1 MKIETVV
8 DSILSAKNIK
18 VDFPIIVNN
27 RLSSTLARVVYIN
40 NKVDRLEYNKLLV
53 RNASNEAE
61 VIDIIKHECAHIIA
75 FKRTGKR
82 QGHNEYFKKI
92 CKEIGCEENSE
103 RTKQTSFRHK
113 YEFICPTCNTVVYA
127 TERKNKIFRKIME
140 GLCMCSKCET
150 DSDKFIL
157 RTEGDK

>member
-1 MKIETVV
+1 MKIETIV

-18 VDFPIIVNN
+18 VDFPIVVNN

-40 NKVDRLEYNKLLV
+40 NKVDRLEYNKMLV
-53 RNASNEAE
+53 RNSSNEAE
-61 VIDIIKHECAHIIA
+61 IIDIIKHECAHIIA
-75 FKRTGKR
+75 FKRTGEY

-92 CKEIGCEENSE
+92 CKEIGCGNLE
-103 RTKQTSFRHK
+103 RAVQTNFRHK

-127 TERKNKIFRKIME
+127 TERKSKTFRKIME
-140 GLCMCSKCET
+140 GLCTCSKCGT

>member
-27 RLSSTLARVVYIN
+27 RLSSTLARVVYKN
-40 NKVDRLEYNKLLV
+40 NKIDRLEYNKMLV
-53 RNASNEAE
+53 RSTSNEAE

-75 FKRTGKR
+75 FKRTGQR
-82 QGHNEYFKKI
+82 QGHNEYFRKV
-92 CKEIGCEENSE
+92 CKEIGCESSG
-103 RTKQTSFRHK
+103 RARQTSFRYK
-113 YEFICPTCNTVVYA
+113 YEFICPTCNRVVYG
-127 TERKNKIFRKIME
+127 TERKDKRFKNTLEGYYMCNKC
-140 GLCMCSKCET
+140 LT
-150 DSDKFIL
+150 HSDKFIL

>member
-27 RLSSTLARVVYIN
+27 RLSSTLARVVYKN
-40 NKVDRLEYNKLLV
+40 NKIDRLEYNKMLV
-53 RNASNEAE
+53 RNTSNEAE

-75 FKRTGKR
+75 FKRTGER
-82 QGHNEYFKKI
+82 QGHNEYFRKV
-92 CKEIGCEENSE
+92 CKEIGCEGAG
-103 RTKQTSFRHK
+103 RARQTNFRYK

-127 TERKNKIFRKIME
+127 TERKSKTFRKIME
-140 GLCMCSKCET
+140 GLCMCSNCGT
-150 DSDKFIL
+150 NSDKFIL
-157 RTEGDK
+157 RTEGDE

>member
-1 MKIETVV
+1 MKIEAVV

-18 VDFPIIVNN
+18 VDFPIVVNN
-27 RLSSTLARVVYIN
+27 RLSNTLARVVYIN
-40 NKVDRLEYNKLLV
+40 NKVDRLEYNKILA
-53 RNASNEAE
+53 RNSSNEEE

-75 FKRTGKR
+75 FKRTGQR

-92 CKEIGCEENSE
+92 CKEIGCEGAG
-103 RTKQTSFRHK
+103 RARQTNFRYK

-127 TERKNKIFRKIME
+127 TERKSKTFRKIME
-140 GLCMCSKCET
+140 GLCMCSKCGT
-150 DSDKFIL
+150 NSDEFIL

>member
-27 RLSSTLARVVYIN
+27 RLSSTLARVVYVN
-40 NKVDRLEYNKLLV
+40 NKVDRLEYNKMLM
-53 RNASNEAE
+53 RNSSNEEE

-75 FKRTGKR
+75 FKRTGER
-82 QGHNEYFKKI
+82 QGHNEYFRKV
-92 CKEIGCEENSE
+92 CKEIGCEGSE
-103 RTKQTSFRHK
+103 KSRIITSRYK
-113 YEFICPTCNTVVYA
+113 YEFICPVCNVAVYKS
-127 TERKNKIFRKIME
+127 ERKSKVFKGIIR
-140 GLCMCSKCET
+140 GDYRCSQCKT
-150 DSDKFIL
+150 NSDKFIL

>member
-1 MKIETVV
+1 MKIEAVV

-40 NKVDRLEYNKLLV
+40 NKVDRLEYNKMLV
-53 RNASNEAE
+53 RSTSNEAE

-75 FKRTGKR
+75 FKRTGQR
-82 QGHNEYFKKI
+82 QGHNEYFKKV
-92 CKEIGCEENSE
+92 CKEIGCEGAG
-103 RTKQTSFRHK
+103 RARQTNFRFK
-113 YEFICPTCNTVVYA
+113 YEFICPTCNRVVYA
-127 TERKNKIFRKIME
+127 TERKDKRFKNTLEGYYMCNKC
-140 GLCMCSKCET
+140 LT
-150 DSDKFIL
+150 HSDKFIL

>member
-27 RLSSTLARVVYIN
+27 RLSRTLARVVYKN
-40 NKVDRLEYNKLLV
+40 NKIDSLEYNKILV
-53 RNASNEAE
+53 RNSSNESE

-75 FKRTGKR
+75 FKRTGQR
-82 QGHNEYFKKI
+82 QGHNEYFKKV
-92 CKEIGCEENSE
+92 CKEIGCGNLESAV
-103 RTKQTSFRHK
+103 QTNFRYK
-113 YEFICPTCNTVVYA
+113 YEFICPTCNMVVYG
-127 TERKNKIFRKIME
+127 TERKDKRFKDTLEGYYVCNKC
-140 GLCMCSKCET
+140 LT
-150 DSDKFIL
+150 HSDKFIL

>member
-27 RLSSTLARVVYIN
+27 RLSSILARVVYIN
-40 NKVDRLEYNKLLV
+40 NKVDRLEYNKMLV
-53 RNASNEAE
+53 RSTSNEAE

-75 FKRTGKR
+75 FKRTGVC
-82 QGHNEYFKKI
+82 QGHNEYFKKV
-92 CKEIGCEENSE
+92 CKEIGCEGSG
-103 RTKQTSFRHK
+103 RTRQTSFRHK

-127 TERKNKIFRKIME
+127 SECRNKTFKNVME
-140 GLCMCSKCET
+140 GRCMCSKCGT
-150 DSDKFIL
+150 NSDKFIL